1 MQKLTVQFENF
12 EGETVT
18 EDLYFHLNIKEIQ
31 DMENQWDVPLTKR
44 IALLTDT
51 QDGKEAFNLMRD
63 IIEAAYGERS
73 EDGKRFVKNEEV
85 LKNFTQGLAYDD
97 VIIKF
102 IDGSLDLSKFIEGL
116 LPKKVFELAK
126 KNAKDSHDEV
136 TKYLVENSV
145 NPEVA
150 EAAVTKLTDESS
162 QG

>member
-1 MQKLTVQFENF
+1 MQKLTVQYQNWDGDLE
-12 EGETVT
+12 T
-18 EDLYFHLNIKEIQ
+18 EDLYFHLNIKELQ
-31 DMENQWDVPLTKR
+31 AMEEWPVPLTKR
-44 IALLTDT
+44 IADLTNT
-51 QDGKEAFNLMRD
+51 QDGKKAFELMRD

-85 LKNFTQGLAYDD
+85 LKNFTQGLAYDE

-102 IDGSLDLSKFIEGL
+102 IDGSMDLAKFIEGL

-136 TKYLVENSV
+136 KKYLVENDV

-150 EAAVTKLTDESS
+150 DAAVSNITDEAS

>member
-1 MQKLTVQFENF
+1 MQKLTIQFENF
-12 EGETVT
+12 DGETVS
-18 EDLYFHLNIKEIQ
+18 EDLYFHLNIKELQ
-31 DMENQWDVPLTKR
+31 AMEEWPVPLTKR
-44 IALLTDT
+44 IADLTNT
-51 QDGKEAFNLMRD
+51 QDGKKAFELMRD

-73 EDGKRFVKNEEV
+73 EDSKRFVKNEEV
-85 LKNFTQGLAYDD
+85 LKNFTQGLAYDE

-102 IDGSLDLSKFIEGL
+102 IDGSMDLAKFIEGL

-136 TKYLVENSV
+136 KKYLVENDV

-150 EAAVTKLTDESS
+150 DAAVSNITDEAS

>member
-1 MQKLTVQFENF
+1 MQKLTIQFENF
-12 EGETVT
+12 DGEVVS
-18 EDLYFHLNIKEIQ
+18 EDLYFHLNIKELQ
-31 DMENQWDVPLTKR
+31 AMEEWPVPLTKR
-44 IALLTDT
+44 IADLTNT
-51 QDGKEAFNLMRD
+51 QDGKKAFELMRD

-85 LKNFTQGLAYDD
+85 LKNFTQGLAYDE

-102 IDGSLDLSKFIEGL
+102 IDGSMDLAKFIEGL

-136 TKYLVENSV
+136 KKYLVENDV

-150 EAAVTKLTDESS
+150 DAAVSNITDEAS

>member
-1 MQKLTVQFENF
+1 MQKLTIQFENF
-12 EGETVT
+12 DGETIS
-18 EDLYFHLNIKEIQ
+18 EDLYFHLNIKELQ
-31 DMENQWDVPLTKR
+31 AMEEWPVPLTKR
-44 IALLTDT
+44 ISDLTNT
-51 QDGKEAFNLMRD
+51 QDGKKAFELMRD

-85 LKNFTQGLAYDD
+85 LKNFTQGLAYDE

-102 IDGSLDLSKFIEGL
+102 IDGSMDLAKFIEGL

-136 TKYLVENSV
+136 KKYLVENDV

-150 EAAVTKLTDESS
+150 DAAVSNITDEAS

>member
-1 MQKLTVQFENF
+1 MQKLTVQYQNWDGDLE
-12 EGETVT
+12 T
-18 EDLYFHLNIKEIQ
+18 EDLYFHLNIKELQ
-31 DMENQWDVPLTKR
+31 AMEEWPVPLTKR
-44 IALLTDT
+44 IADLTNT
-51 QDGKEAFNLMRD
+51 QDGKKAFELMRD

-85 LKNFTQGLAYDD
+85 LKNFTQGLAYDE

-102 IDGSLDLSKFIEGL
+102 IDGSMDLGKFIEGL

-136 TKYLVENSV
+136 KKYLVENDV

-150 EAAVTKLTDESS
+150 DAAVSNITDEAS